1 MAFPLQGVKPA
12 EALKKGESADS
23 KYDYED
29 KINFAV
35 FPSLQGG
42 PHNHQIGALAVAL
55 KAARSPEFKEYQ
67 QQVRAYC
74 FPYTSPTSAE
84 HVACFAQQ
92 WCGAERAHGAGSEA
106 GLTVCIGGVASMCA
120 GSMADLVSRL
130 RALPDINR
138 SRPTRLH

>member
-1 MAFPLQGVKPA
+1 MRSTAASGVSFPLQGVKPS
-12 EALKKGESADS
+12 EALKKGEPADS

-67 QQVRAYC
+67 QQVRVCC
-74 FPYTSPTSAE
+74 FALTLPATAE
-84 HVACFAQQ
+84 HDLIKCMPDWQRWQV
-92 WCGAERAHGAGSEA
+92 GA
-106 GLTVCIGGVASMCA
+106 
-120 GSMADLVSRL
+120 
-130 RALPDINR
+130 
-138 SRPTRLH
+138 